1 VFGAACIF
9 CCAYPFEYE
18 MPEETLCTACLRERS
33 KFDRARSVLAYD
45 DSSWLLVIEFK
56 HADKTFAAQTL
67 AGMTCRAGA
76 ELLDDAGLI
85 KPVPLHLRRL
95 FACGYIRPRFWPPRY
110 RGKPTLPYPW
120 TCGCGGVTQNR
131 RTNVADCVAAQC
143 PGRFF
148 DTSEKRQVGDARV
161 LLIDDVLTTGAT
173 VGECGRVDRRSMS

>member
-1 VFGAACIF
+1 MF

-33 KFDRARSVLAYD
+33 KFDRARSVFAYD

-95 FACGYIRPRFWPPRY
+95 FACGYIRPRFWPSCY
-110 RGKPTLPYPW
+110 RGKPALPYPW

-131 RTNVADCVAAQC
+131 RDECRRLRGSAMSRALV
-143 PGRFF
+143 RYIR
-148 DTSEKRQVGDARV
+148 KK
-161 LLIDDVLTTGAT
+161 TGGGCAG
-173 VGECGRVDRRSMS
+173 VVD